1 MIRGRGAVDR
11 RLSQLE
17 AKQGPPPSTWDV
29 IDPILGEL
37 SMSDLIALVQRGD
50 NLKRGLRVER
60 LERTHAVHRVPEGC
74 LAEQAGES
82 MTPDGALLDADD
94 GSCR

>member
-37 SMSDLIALVQRGD
+37 SMSDLIALVQRDD
-50 NLKRGLRVER
+50 NLKRGLRPTARQDAVYAAVRDR
-60 LERTHAVHRVPEGC
+60 LTSVGIVLP
-74 LAEQAGES
+74 
-82 MTPDGALLDADD
+82 
-94 GSCR
+94 